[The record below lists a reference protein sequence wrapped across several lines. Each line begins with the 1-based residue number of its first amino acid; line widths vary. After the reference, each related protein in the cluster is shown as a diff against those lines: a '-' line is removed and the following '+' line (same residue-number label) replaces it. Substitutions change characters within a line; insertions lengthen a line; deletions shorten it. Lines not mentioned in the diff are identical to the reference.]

1 MPYLLAMAI
10 SDDSA
15 TAELSQKLQKEL
27 PQKRV
32 LLVDRYSAAR
42 DALRIMLSTLG
53 ITAVTGAGTS
63 NEVLR
68 LVKSASFDIILSDYI
83 LDDGRDGQQLLEELR
98 QQQLISLATV
108 FMVITGERGYQN
120 VVSVAELAPDD
131 YLIKPFTADQL
142 QARLLK
148 AVFKKNF
155 FAPVY
160 QRLDQGAYVGAL
172 NACERLLAVSSPFE
186 LDVLRL
192 KGEIL
197 NALGRNDEAEA
208 VYREVLARRSVP
220 WARMGLAVA
229 LRGRKSLED
238 AESLAQQ
245 VVSEYPEYLS
255 AYDFLAGVHEE
266 MGRLGD
272 AQEILQRAAA
282 ISPKNATRQR
292 VVGDVAMRN
301 GDFDAAE
308 KAYGKVL
315 ERHRAT
321 SLKQV
326 DDYANLSRVLIEKGH
341 TAGARQILQELKRDW
356 RGNRQ
361 GECAAAVMD
370 SLCLFAEGEP
380 EKAKMAAIHALNLHE
395 ALAAESE
402 PGKPQ
407 SQKIAVD
414 LAHACLAAGES
425 ERAQAIMKKVA
436 AENNDNAQLIA
447 HIEGVFARTG
457 NADAGREL
465 LDAVGR
471 EIVDINNRGVM
482 AARGGNIEESVRL
495 LVEAAERV
503 PSVQFLVNAT
513 KAICALMDR
522 QGWRED
528 LAEQAKR
535 YLDQARAKGA
545 RDSRVISGSETFQ
558 RVAAKYGVS
567 IG

>member
-1 MPYLLAMAI
+1 MALT
-10 SDDSA
+10 DDSA
-15 TAELSQKLQKEL
+15 TADLTQKLQKEL

-32 LLVDRYSAAR
+32 LLVDRYPAAR

-53 ITAVTGAGTS
+53 ITAVTGAGNS
-63 NEVLR
+63 NDVLR
-68 LVKSASFDIILSDYI
+68 LVKASSFDIILSDYI

-160 QRLDQGAYVGAL
+160 LKLDQGAYIGAL
-172 NACERLLAVSSPFE
+172 NACERLLANSSPFE

-197 NALGRNDEAEA
+197 NALGRHDEAEA

-220 WARMGLAVA
+220 WARMGLAMA
-229 LRGRKSLED
+229 LRGRKSLDE

-266 MGRLGD
+266 MGRLTD
-272 AQEILQRAAA
+272 AQETLQRAAA

-292 VVGDVAMRN
+292 IVGDVAMRN
-301 GDFDAAE
+301 GDFDSAE

-326 DDYANLSRVLIEKGH
+326 DDYANLSRVLVEKGN

-361 GECAAAVMD
+361 GEYAATVMD

-380 EKAKMAAIHALNLHE
+380 EKAKMAAIQALNLHE
-395 ALAAESE
+395 VLAAEGE
-402 PGKPQ
+402 PSGKPL
-407 SQKIAVD
+407 SQKIAID
-414 LAHACLAAGES
+414 LAHACLAAGET
-425 ERAQAIMKKVA
+425 ERAQTIMKKVA

-471 EIVDINNRGVM
+471 EIVAINNRGVM
-482 AARGGNIEESVRL
+482 AARGGDIEESVRL

-503 PSVQFLVNAT
+503 PSVQFLVNAA

-522 QGWRED
+522 KGWRED

-535 YLDQARAKGA
+535 YLEQARAKGA
-545 RDSRVISGSETFQ
+545 RDSRVISGSENFQ

-567 IG
+567 SS